1 MEPWASQLAL
11 DGLLGSNRGGLDSQ
25 SPVPALNMEPWAS
38 QLALDGL
45 SGLIGGGVVDWQLP
59 VAALNMEP
67 WASQLALDG
76 LSGLIG
82 GGRASPSFSIP
93 PFIIESA
100 GNNCFRPKFES
111 LPKLSTFGSC
121 WH

>member
-1 MEPWASQLAL
+1 VIDWHL
-11 DGLLGSNRGGLDSQ
+11 
-25 SPVPALNMEPWAS
+25 PVAALNMEPWAS

-45 SGLIGGGVVDWQLP
+45 SGLIGGGVVDWHLP

-76 LSGLIG
+76 LYGLIG

-93 PFIIESA
+93 PFIIESGGKNSQA
-100 GNNCFRPKFES
+100 QIWIPSKAFNIWE
-111 LPKLSTFGSC
+111 LS